1 MVSGGIPSSS
11 LTQKADL
18 MTAKPRIVLS
28 SDHADIEL
36 RKTIASHVADLGWDV
51 VDIGPMTSESTHY
64 PIHGQAAAA
73 RVASGDCQLGILLCG
88 TGQGIMMAA
97 NKVKGI
103 RCGVCSDTF
112 SARMI
117 REHNNANMLSMG
129 ARVVG
134 EGLALDIV
142 DAFLNAQFE
151 GGRHA
156 TRVDMIEAD

>member
-1 MVSGGIPSSS
+1 
-11 LTQKADL
+11 
-18 MTAKPRIVLS
+18 MTADRRIVLS
-28 SDHADIEL
+28 SDHSAIALRQAIATHIE
-36 RKTIASHVADLGWDV
+36 AQGWTA
-51 VDIGPMTSESTHY
+51 VDIGPTTPESTHY
-64 PIHGQAAAA
+64 PQHGQAAA
-73 RVASGDCQLGILLCG
+73 RLVASGDCRLGIILCG

-97 NKVKGI
+97 NKVKGV

-117 REHNNANMLSMG
+117 RQHNDANMLSIG

-142 DAFLNAQFE
+142 DAFLGAQFE

-156 TRVDMIEAD
+156 TRVEMIEALEG

>member
-1 MVSGGIPSSS
+1 M
-11 LTQKADL
+11 TQTK
-18 MTAKPRIVLS
+18 RIALS
-28 SDHADIEL
+28 SDHAAIAL
-36 RKTIASHVADLGWDV
+36 RQTIAAHIAAQGWTV
-51 VDIGPMTSESTHY
+51 VDIGPTTPESTPY
-64 PIHGQAAAA
+64 PQHGAAAA
-73 RVASGDCQLGILLCG
+73 RLVASGDCHLGIILCG

-103 RCGVCSDTF
+103 RCGVCLDTF

-117 REHNNANMLSMG
+117 RLHNDANMLSIG

-142 DAFLNAQFE
+142 DAFLNATFE

-156 TRVDMIEAD
+156 LRVDMISALES

>member
-1 MVSGGIPSSS
+1 
-11 LTQKADL
+11 
-18 MTAKPRIVLS
+18 MTNTKRIVLS
-28 SDHADIEL
+28 SDHAAIDLRQAVARHIE
-36 RKTIASHVADLGWDV
+36 AQGWDV
-51 VDIGPMTSESTHY
+51 VDIGPTSPESTHY
-64 PIHGQAAAA
+64 PLHGQAAAEH
-73 RVASGDCQLGILLCG
+73 VASGDCRLGIILCG

-117 REHNNANMLSMG
+117 RQHNDANILSLG

-142 DAFLNAQFE
+142 DAFLTAEFE

-156 TRVDMIEAD
+156 TRVDMIEG

>member
-1 MVSGGIPSSS
+1 
-11 LTQKADL
+11 
-18 MTAKPRIVLS
+18 MTASNRIVLS
-28 SDHADIEL
+28 SDHTAIAL
-36 RKTIASHVADLGWDV
+36 RQVIAAHIAAHGWVA
-51 VDIGPMTSESTHY
+51 VDIGPATPQSTHY
-64 PIHGQAAAA
+64 PEHGEAAA
-73 RVASGDCQLGILLCG
+73 RRVTSGDCRFGIVLCG

-103 RCGVCSDTF
+103 RCGVCADTF

-117 REHNNANMLSMG
+117 RRHNDANMLSIG

-142 DAFLNAQFE
+142 DTFLTAQFE

-156 TRVDMIEAD
+156 ARVQMIAALEG

>member
-1 MVSGGIPSSS
+1 
-11 LTQKADL
+11 
-18 MTAKPRIVLS
+18 MTISKRVVLS
-28 SDHADIEL
+28 SDHAAISM
-36 RKTIASHVADLGWDV
+36 RQTIALHLAARGWEA
-51 VDIGPMTSESTHY
+51 VDIGPTSPESTPY
-64 PIHGQAAAA
+64 PHHGEAAAR
-73 RVASGDCQLGILLCG
+73 RVASGDCRLGIILCG

-97 NKVKGI
+97 NKVSGI

-117 REHNNANMLSMG
+117 RQHNDANMLAMG

-142 DAFLNAQFE
+142 DAFLNADFE

-156 TRVDMIEAD
+156 TRVDMITALER